1 MKELLDKINAEIEL
15 FQKDANLQ
23 VTKGY
28 KTAGTRARKA
38 TLNITKLMKDFR
50 KASLEAS
57 K

>member
-1 MKELLDKINAEIEL
+1 MKELLEQINAEIAQ

-23 VTKGY
+23 LTKGY

-38 TLNITKLMKDFR
+38 SVTITKLMKDFR
-50 KASLEAS
+50 KASIEAT